1 MTLEDLAFVSFDP
14 KNTHF
19 RGSLSVEAVL
29 ASEGDPEARLGNW
42 TSIYE
47 RCLDRIRPV
56 LAEIEAARSSPRLV
70 PARAVW
76 RVGDSVFRLRD
87 ELEAVGLQLDGVY
100 RHLCRD
106 LGVKRKWLEKAI
118 ILRRYLPDVAL
129 IPQSLNW
136 GRCEKGT
143 RRVAQ
148 RLSRG
153 LSAD

>member
-1 MTLEDLAFVSFDP
+1 MTLDDLAFVSFEP

-29 ASEGDPEARLGNW
+29 GSECDPEAVLRKA

-47 RCLDRIRPV
+47 RSLERMRALLDQ
-56 LAEIEAARSSPRLV
+56 IEAARSSPRLI

-76 RVGDSVFRLRD
+76 QVGDSVFHLRD
-87 ELEAVGLQLDGVY
+87 ELQALGLQLDGVY
-100 RHLCRD
+100 THLNRD

-118 ILRRYLPDVAL
+118 ILRRYLPHQAL

-148 RLSRG
+148 RLSKG
-153 LSAD
+153 LPPD

>member
-1 MTLEDLAFVSFDP
+1 MTLDKLSFVSLEP
-14 KNTHF
+14 AKGRF

-29 ASEGDPEARLGNW
+29 ASEGDPEAVLRKA

-47 RCLDRIRPV
+47 RCLDTIRPI

-70 PARAVW
+70 SARAVW
-76 RVGDSVFRLRD
+76 RVGDSVFQLRD
-87 ELEAVGLQLDGVY
+87 ELEALGLQLDGVY

-148 RLSRG
+148 RLSQG